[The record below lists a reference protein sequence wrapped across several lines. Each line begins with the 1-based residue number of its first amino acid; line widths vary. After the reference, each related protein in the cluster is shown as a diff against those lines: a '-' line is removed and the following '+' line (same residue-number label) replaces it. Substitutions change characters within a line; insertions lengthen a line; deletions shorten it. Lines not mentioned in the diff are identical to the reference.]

1 MLPLNKFTLF
11 ALAWFV
17 SGVYSLVFMESSGTT
32 PPPFPHFDKLAHCG
46 LFFAHFWLLAKAY
59 IHEQRPI
66 PYFALM
72 ILALIYAI
80 GSEWAQATFTLTRQG
95 SVTDGVADLVGAGL
109 ALTLAHRL
117 TLSRQHTTSSN

>member
-46 LFFAHFWLLAKAY
+46 LFLGHDHDRCAFVALYAAGDGAAVCELTGNLLFAAALFGPARAGGGEPLVVETLWRGSLLPRY
-59 IHEQRPI
+59 C
-66 PYFALM
+66 L
-72 ILALIYAI
+72 
-80 GSEWAQATFTLTRQG
+80 
-95 SVTDGVADLVGAGL
+95 
-109 ALTLAHRL
+109 
-117 TLSRQHTTSSN
+117 